1 MISKIKIF
9 ISREIS
15 DNSPLNELNDFPNIE
30 LLGESLISIK
40 AIDFKVNKAYDWV
53 FFYSQNAVKYFIE
66 GLSSPISDHIKI
78 GCIGNK
84 TAQLVQ
90 SKIGREADFIIQG
103 TIDLSVQH
111 FLDVIGKAK
120 VLFPRASISQQSVQK
135 YIPPDQVI
143 DLIVYDNNA
152 KENIDIPFCDILVFT
167 SPLNFRTYNS
177 HYTIDENQLI
187 IAIGNTTAASISKFV
202 DYPILIAKEPSEESI
217 KELIEKHLLL

>member
-40 AIDFKVNKAYDWV
+40 AIDFKVNKAYDWI
-53 FFYSQNAVKYFIE
+53 FFYSQNAVLYFLK
-66 GLSSPISDHIKI
+66 GLTSPIPSDIKI

-90 SKIGREADFIIQG
+90 SKIGRDANFIIQG
-103 TIDLSVQH
+103 AIDLSVQH
-111 FLDVIGKAK
+111 FLNVIGKAK

-167 SPLNFRTYNS
+167 SPLNFSTYNS
-177 HYTIDENQLI
+177 HYTIGENQLI
-187 IAIGNTTAASISKFV
+187 IAIGNTTAASISKLV